1 MGDWKIKLNFRGTW
15 WRKAHTT
22 AALLIVLVLLSGCEE
37 GPVAVAPPSGPGA
50 IKLSAKSR
58 SPEDSA
64 GKLAVLGRACELTGR
79 ASDGTDFDSRELDG
93 FAWIGLLLPTSQNQ
107 APIVGALASLSAAVG
122 DLEER
127 FEVRFVCFKQA
138 RPPDAPPQPPVMP
151 SPAWKIVT
159 LAGDETVKWR
169 TTMLGEK
176 GSEISGESGS
186 ASPRLVLIDAA
197 GRIRG
202 RDYVPTFDSL
212 QLLLDDLRR
221 TFAERK
227 AVPPEIVNPSW
238 LADRRTDQID
248 ASRKYKV
255 VHDFQFVDRRIESG
269 IRFRN
274 KIPDDAGKYYE
285 AGHYDHG
292 NGVAIADVDLDGRE
306 DLYFTN
312 QVGGNELWRNL
323 GGGKFENITTSAG
336 VALSDRIC
344 VSASFADIDNDGDP
358 DLYVTST
365 RGGNTLFENDGK
377 GKFKN
382 ISKAS
387 ATDYIGHSSAAVFFD
402 FNHDGLLD
410 LFLANVGRFTTE
422 ERKRVTMEPLRG
434 EKQGEYFYY
443 DSFKDAFAG
452 HLKPERSER
461 SILYQN
467 LGGNVFRDV
476 SETTGL
482 IDESWNG
489 DASPLDVNADGWPDL
504 YLVNMQGNDE
514 YFENVEGKKFVR
526 KTVDV
531 FPKTPWGSMGIK
543 SFDFEND
550 GDLDLFVTDMHSDMS
565 QHIGPE
571 KEHLK
576 SEMKFPESFLQTKG
590 QSIFGNA
597 FYRNAGNG
605 KFEEVSDAIGAENY
619 WPWGLSV
626 GDLNAD
632 GFQDVFIASSMN
644 LPFRYGVNSV
654 LLNDR
659 GQKFLASEFVLE
671 VEPRRFNRTGIP
683 WYEVDCGGADAGHL
697 DCKDRDGR
705 VVVWAALG
713 SRSSVIFDLDQ
724 DGDLDIV
731 TNDFNSEPMVLISN
745 LTEHHPRLHY
755 LKVRLKGVASNR
767 QGLGAVVRVRAG
779 KQTWTQVHDGKSGY
793 LSQSVD
799 SLYFG
804 LGDVTTVDEV
814 EVQWPS
820 GRRQIIR
827 GTQSM
832 KTALEVT
839 EDKE

>member
-1 MGDWKIKLNFRGTW
+1 MGDCNFDLDSNDFTARKWKACHGIV
-15 WRKAHTT
+15 
-22 AALLIVLVLLSGCEE
+22 LLIAFVLLSGC
-37 GPVAVAPPSGPGA
+37 GKDPVPEVPTAESAAQLPFDVASFKANASGP
-50 IKLSAKSR
+50 
-58 SPEDSA
+58 
-64 GKLAVLGRACELTGR
+64 LAVLGRCCEMNGE
-79 ASDGTDFDSRELDG
+79 ASDGTNFDSREFDG
-93 FAWIGLLLPTSQNQ
+93 FVWVGMLLPATGIPTDVVP
-107 APIVGALASLSAAVG
+107 AMARLSAEIAR
-122 DLEER
+122 LEER
-127 FEVRFVCFKQA
+127 FETRLVCFKQKP
-138 RPPDAPPQPPVMP
+138 PPDAPPLPPIAP

-159 LAGDETVKWR
+159 LKPEQALEWRR
-169 TTMLGEK
+169 TTLGETK
-176 GSEISGESGS
+176 AVSG
-186 ASPRLVLIDAA
+186 ANVTPRLVLIDAA

-202 RDYVPTFDSL
+202 RDYPATPNSL
-212 QLLLDDLRR
+212 HPLLHDLLQ

-227 AVPPEIVNPSW
+227 AVPPEILNPEW
-238 LADRRTDQID
+238 LTERQQEQVD
-248 ASRKYKV
+248 ASRKYAV

-274 KIPDDAGKYYE
+274 KIPDDAGKHYE

-292 NGVAIADVDLDGRE
+292 NGIAIADVDLDGRE
-306 DLYFTN
+306 DIYFTN

-323 GGGKFENITTSAG
+323 GAGQFENITTAAG
-336 VALSDRIC
+336 VSLSDRIC
-344 VSASFADIDNDGDP
+344 VSASFADIDNDGDA

-377 GKFKN
+377 GKFRD
-382 ISKAS
+382 ISQAS
-387 ATDYIGHSSAAVFFD
+387 GTNHVGHSSAAVFFD
-402 FNHDGLLD
+402 FNRDGLLD
-410 LFLANVGRFTTE
+410 LFVANVGKFTTG
-422 ERKRVTMEPLRG
+422 ERKRVTMEALRG
-434 EKQGEYFYY
+434 EKQGVYYYY

-452 HLKPERSER
+452 HLKPERAER
-461 SILYQN
+461 SVLYQN

-476 SETTGL
+476 TEATGL
-482 IDESWNG
+482 IDESWCG

-526 KTVDV
+526 KTSDV
-531 FPKTPWGSMGIK
+531 FPKTPWGAMGIK

-576 SEMKFPESFLQTKG
+576 SAMQFPESFLLTKG

-605 KFEEVSDAIGAENY
+605 KFEEVSDELGAENY

-644 LPFRYGVNSV
+644 LPFRYGTNSV

-659 GQKFLASEFVLE
+659 GRKFLGSEFVLG
-671 VEPRRFNRTGIP
+671 VEPRRFGRTGIP
-683 WYEVDCGGADAGHL
+683 WYEVECGGADTGHL
-697 DCKDRDGR
+697 DCKDRQGR

-713 SRSSVIFDLDQ
+713 SRSSVIFDLDR

-745 LTEHHPRLHY
+745 LKEQHPNLKY
-755 LKVRLKGVASNR
+755 LKIRLAGTASNR
-767 QGLGAVVRVRAG
+767 QGLGAIVRVRAG
-779 KQTWTQVHDGKSGY
+779 QQTWTQMHDGKSGY
-793 LSQSVD
+793 LSQSAEV
-799 SLYFG
+799 LYFG
-804 LGDVTTVDEV
+804 LGDVTKVDEV
-814 EVQWPS
+814 EIQWPS
-820 GRRQIIR
+820 GRRQIQR
-827 GTQSM
+827 GPQPVNVM
-832 KTALEVT
+832 LDVT